1 MNKVKTEVLDQAVF
15 GLEVVYKHDQA
26 RRVGGWVLVDV
37 TVWKKIAVVKIG

>member
-26 RRVGGWVLVDV
+26 RRVGGWVLMLRF
-37 TVWKKIAVVKIG
+37 GRR